1 MASGIRLPHR
11 AFATNWVSI
20 WLIRTAGEENLM
32 SQDRTSK
39 FARAAENF
47 LGKHPA
53 QLTERERTIIEQA
66 ISRRTLSRDPAAE
79 FNERLTLGQ
88 KLADNVAT
96 FGGSWGFIIGFGI
109 VLVVWVLSNLL
120 LASRAFDPYP
130 FIFLNL
136 MLSMLAAVQ
145 APVIMMSQNRQAA
158 KDRDVSA
165 HDYEVNLKAE
175 IEIMALHDKFDR
187 LREEEIR
194 QIVLRQQEQIERLTR
209 LVENHLGAKPAG
221 TESQ

>member
-11 AFATNWVSI
+11 AFATNWASI
-20 WLIRTAGEENLM
+20 WLIRTSGEENLM
-32 SQDRTSK
+32 SQDRPSK

-53 QLTERERTIIEQA
+53 QLTERERAIIEQA
-66 ISRRTLSRDPAAE
+66 ISRRTLSRDPAAQ
-79 FNERLTLGQ
+79 FNDRLTLGQ

-194 QIVLRQQEQIERLTR
+194 QIVLKQQEQIERLTR